1 MARKG
6 GVDRGLFR
14 REGVWW
20 IRWTCPY
27 GHEHKEKIGVAK
39 GLARDFYQKR
49 KLQVKLEA
57 FCLTEAKA
65 QREAAKPVLFQDVAK
80 QYMVWAT
87 EHRPKSTM
95 FRDKAL
101 KHLLTAFGPRPLT
114 DLTRSEIE
122 TYLTRRRDSGA
133 AAGTV
138 NRERAVLSHL
148 FNRAILWG
156 IVEKNPVTGTEQY
169 AELSED
175 PRPLT
180 PDEEA
185 RLLLR
190 LPTHYLP
197 FVTLALNTGLRMGEL
212 RAQAWKDTDLEQG
225 TLTVTRPKSGMR
237 EVLPLNK
244 AARRLLAS
252 LERTG
257 PLVFPKMPSQL
268 STLFIRYAKKAGLE
282 GVTFH
287 CLRDTFISRL
297 APHVSA
303 PSLMALA
310 RHRDYRTTRRYLRID
325 EAHLKAAV
333 ERLTDSE
340 TDSGTGTQTGTEKM
354 AVVQLLESLEL
365 NG

>member
-1 MARKG
+1 MARQG

-14 REGVWW
+14 REGAWW
-20 IRWTCPY
+20 ILWVCPY
-27 GHEHKEKIGVAK
+27 GHRHRERIGTAK
-39 GLARDFYQKR
+39 GQARDYYQKR
-49 KLQVKLEA
+49 KLQVKLEG

-65 QREAAKPVLFQDVAK
+65 QREAAKPVLFQDVARR
-80 QYMVWAT
+80 YLAWAA
-87 EHRPKSTM
+87 EHRPKSVM

-101 KHLLTAFGPRPLT
+101 KHLLAAFGPRPLT
-114 DLTRSEIE
+114 ELTRTEIE
-122 TYLTRRRDSGA
+122 AYLTRRRDSGA
-133 AAGTV
+133 APGTV

-169 AELSED
+169 VELNEA

-185 RLLLR
+185 RLLPR
-190 LPTHYLP
+190 LPAHYLP
-197 FVTLALNTGLRMGEL
+197 FVTLAMHTGLRLGEL
-212 RAQAWKDTDLEQG
+212 RAQTWKDIDLKQG

-237 EVLPLNK
+237 EVLPLNQT
-244 AARRLLAS
+244 ARRLLAS

-333 ERLTDSE
+333 ERLTYPE
-340 TDSGTGTQTGTEKM
+340 TGDGSSTQSSTEKSLSLQ
-354 AVVQLLESLEL
+354 VLELLE
-365 NG
+365 GIG

>member
-20 IRWTCPY
+20 ILWVCPY
-27 GHEHKEKIGVAK
+27 GHRHREKIGTAK
-39 GLARDFYQKR
+39 GLARDYYQKR
-49 KLQVKLEA
+49 KLQVKLEG
-57 FCLTEAKA
+57 FCLIEAKA

-80 QYMVWAT
+80 QYMEWAA
-87 EHRPKSTM
+87 EHRPKSTL
-95 FRDKAL
+95 FREKAL
-101 KHLLTAFGPRPLT
+101 KHLLASFGPRPLT
-114 DLTRSEIE
+114 ELTRSEIE
-122 TYLTRRRDSGA
+122 AYLARRRDSGA
-133 AAGTV
+133 APGTV

-156 IVEKNPVTGTEQY
+156 IAEKNPVTGTEQY
-169 AELSED
+169 VELSEN

-185 RLLLR
+185 RLLPV
-190 LPTHYLP
+190 LPAHYLP
-197 FVTLALNTGLRMGEL
+197 FVTLALHTGLRLGEL
-212 RAQAWKDTDLEQG
+212 RAQTWKDIDLEQG
-225 TLTVTRPKSGMR
+225 TLSVSRPKSGKR
-237 EVLPLNK
+237 EVLPLNQT
-244 AARRLLAS
+244 ARRLLAS

-257 PLVFPKMPSQL
+257 PLVFPRIPRKL
-268 STLFIRYAKKAGLE
+268 SDLFIRYARKAGLE

-333 ERLTDSE
+333 ERLTYPE
-340 TDSGTGTQTGTEKM
+340 TGDGSSTQSSTEKSLSLQ
-354 AVVQLLESLEL
+354 VHELLEKI
-365 NG
+365 G

>member
-1 MARKG
+1 MARQG

-14 REGVWW
+14 RDGCWW
-20 IRWTCPY
+20 IYWVCAY
-27 GHEHKEKIGVAK
+27 GHRHKEKVGTAK
-39 GLARDFYQKR
+39 GQARDYYQKR
-49 KLQVKLEA
+49 KLQVKLEG

-80 QYMVWAT
+80 QYMEWAR
-87 EHRPKSTM
+87 EHRPRSIM

-101 KHLLTAFGPRPLT
+101 KHLLAAFGPRPLT
-114 DLTRSEIE
+114 ELTRSEIE
-122 TYLTRRRDSGA
+122 AYLARRRDSGA
-133 AAGTV
+133 APGTV
-138 NRERAVLSHL
+138 NRERAVLSHS

-156 IVEKNPVTGTEQY
+156 MVEKNPVTGTEQY
-169 AELSED
+169 VELSED

-185 RLLLR
+185 RLLPM
-190 LPTHYLP
+190 LPAHYLP
-197 FVTLALNTGLRMGEL
+197 FVTLAMHTGLRLGEL
-212 RAQAWKDTDLEQG
+212 RAQTWKGTDLEQG
-225 TLTVTRPKSGMR
+225 TLTVTRPKSGKR
-237 EVLPLNK
+237 EVLPLNQT
-244 AARRLLAS
+244 ARRLLTS

-257 PLVFPKMPSQL
+257 PLVFPRIPSKL
-268 STLFIRYAKKAGLE
+268 SDLFIRYVKKAGLE

-333 ERLTDSE
+333 ERLTDPE
-340 TDSGTGTQTGTEKM
+340 TGDGMYTQRDTEKM
-354 AVVQLLESLEL
+354 AVAQLLESI
-365 NG
+365 GIDG